1 MPASVAQFAD
11 PAVSR
16 AKFDAEIA
24 AYLNLRGEY
33 ERRGWLLI
41 EADFPSVFVVM
52 ATAKL
57 RPPAIVCGV
66 LFDYSNYDA
75 RPPSVQLVDPFTRK
89 PYLAR
94 ELPTVLNRSLPA
106 QTVELPDM
114 PGLPPG
120 NLQMQ
125 GVQPLMQA
133 HDQDDIPF
141 LCIAG
146 VREYHEHPGH
156 TGDAWE
162 LHRASGAGRLVRLL
176 DVVHRYG
183 IEPVTGYSV
192 QLVPT
197 VGLEAGQP
205 PT

>member
-1 MPASVAQFAD
+1 VPIPAPQFTD

-16 AKFDAEIA
+16 AKFDAEIDE
-24 AYLNLRGEY
+24 YLKLRGEY
-33 ERRGWLLI
+33 ERRGWLLV
-41 EADFPSVFVVM
+41 EADFPSIFVVM
-52 ATAKL
+52 ATPTL

-66 LFDYSNYDA
+66 LFDYTNYDA
-75 RPPSVQLVDPFTRK
+75 QPPSVQLVDPFTRA
-89 PYLAR
+89 PYKAR
-94 ELPTVLNRSLPA
+94 ELPTTLNRALPA
-106 QTVELPDM
+106 QTVELP
-114 PGLPPG
+114 GLPAG

-133 HDQDDIPF
+133 HDPEDVPF

-162 LHRASGAGRLVRLL
+162 LQRSSGAGRLVRLL
-176 DVVHRYG
+176 EVVHRYG
-183 IEPVTGYSV
+183 VEPVSGYSV

-197 VGLEAGQP
+197 VGLEAGQAP
-205 PT
+205 A